1 MPEKALANLLDEGT
15 VPFQTEGRLLQE
27 LGERLVAKPEVA
39 LVELIKNSY
48 DADASFCEVS
58 LGGRAKTIVIR
69 DDGYGMSFDQF
80 SQRWMRIATANK
92 AQERTSVRFK

>member
-1 MPEKALANLLDEGT
+1 MTETQIEKGN
-15 VPFQTEGRLLQE
+15 VSFQTEGRLLQE

-58 LGGRAKTIVIR
+58 SLGREKTIVIR
-69 DDGYGMSFDQF
+69 DDGSWHVIRPIQSAVD
-80 SQRWMRIATANK
+80 AHCNC
-92 AQERTSVRFK
+92 E